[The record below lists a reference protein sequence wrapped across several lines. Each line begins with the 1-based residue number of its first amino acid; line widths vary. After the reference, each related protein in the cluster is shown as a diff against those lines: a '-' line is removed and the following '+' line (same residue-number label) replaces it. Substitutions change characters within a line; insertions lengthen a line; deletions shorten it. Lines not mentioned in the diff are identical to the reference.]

1 MEDLI
6 EKAKEGDK
14 EAFTELI
21 IKNQGKLY
29 KIARTRLRNEADI
42 EDVIQETMLILYTKL
57 LKLKDNTKF
66 EVWLYRIL
74 INQVNSKYRK
84 NKVKLVSLDSI
95 ENQKEYSQE
104 IQIEDKL
111 DYEKLLKNFSYQ
123 EKIILLLYYSNGYTT
138 KQIAEIL
145 NKNENTIKTKLRR
158 MRQKVKEKWEE
169 EESNGPI
176 R

>member
-14 EAFTELI
+14 EAFTKLI

-74 INQVNSKYRK
+74 INQCNIKYRK

-95 ENQKEYSQE
+95 ENQK
-104 IQIEDKL
+104 
-111 DYEKLLKNFSYQ
+111 
-123 EKIILLLYYSNGYTT
+123 
-138 KQIAEIL
+138 
-145 NKNENTIKTKLRR
+145 
-158 MRQKVKEKWEE
+158 
-169 EESNGPI
+169 
-176 R
+176 

>member
-1 MEDLI
+1 
-6 EKAKEGDK
+6 
-14 EAFTELI
+14 
-21 IKNQGKLY
+21 
-29 KIARTRLRNEADI
+29 
-42 EDVIQETMLILYTKL
+42 MLILYTKL

-74 INQVNSKYRK
+74 INQCNSKYRK

-123 EKIILLLYYSNGYTT
+123 EKLILLLYYSNGYTT

>member
-1 MEDLI
+1 MEELI
-6 EKAKEGDK
+6 EKAKKGDK
-14 EAFTELI
+14 EALTDLI
-21 IKNQGKLY
+21 MRNQEKLY
-29 KIARTRLRNEADI
+29 KIARARLKNETDI

-84 NKVKLVSLDSI
+84 NKVRIVPLETI

-111 DYEKLLKNFSYQ
+111 DYEKLLKGFSHQ
-123 EKIILLLYYSNGYTT
+123 EQTILLLYYSNGYTT

-145 NKNENTIKTKLRR
+145 SKNENTIKTKLRR
-158 MRQKVKEKWEE
+158 MRQKIKEKWEE
-169 EESNGPI
+169 EEKKWTN
-176 R
+176 